1 MKKVVVFGSSGLM
14 GQQIVKL
21 GAQAGYQMVC
31 FSRKKLV
38 NLPNNTIEVI
48 AELNDVETIKAT
60 ITDADFVI
68 SALGHNRTSR
78 SPWAKQTSPE
88 SMLENFYE
96 KLVVSLNSLK
106 KAPRLV
112 HVSAVGCGN
121 DFNLLPRWYRWFVN
135 KSNIQK
141 SYDDHAKALEIIES
155 MFPNALVV
163 KPVILSNSKTK
174 KVVTEIGLPFSFSN
188 SIVSREAVA
197 RFIIDNLENEAQF
210 GRRIS
215 LSK

>member
-38 NLPNNTIEVI
+38 NLPDNTIEVI
-48 AELNDVETIKAT
+48 AELNDVETIKRT
-60 ITDADFVI
+60 IADADIVI

-88 SMLENFYE
+88 SMLANFYE
-96 KLVVSLNSLK
+96 KLAIITNSLI
-106 KAPRLV
+106 KAPGLV
-112 HVSAVGCGN
+112 HVSAVGVGD
-121 DFNLLPRWYRWFVN
+121 DFNLLPGWYRLFVY

-141 SYDDHAKALEIIES
+141 SYEDHANALKIIES
-155 MFPNALVV
+155 KFPNALVV

-174 KVVTEIGLPFSFSN
+174 KLATEIGLPFSLSN
-188 SIVSREAVA
+188 SLVSREAVA
-197 RFIIDNLENEAQF
+197 RFIIDNLANDAQF

-215 LSK
+215 LST